1 MQQKLEAT
9 APSTSQ
15 STAPQLRMGGPEWAL
30 LLLHAM
36 LWGSAYFFIAVAK
49 TELPVFTITS
59 LRMVPAVALA
69 MTIVLVLG
77 HRLPASAADWGRFVI
92 LSLLNNYVPFC
103 LIVYAQH
110 QVTGGMAAVFTATTP
125 LFAIFLAHAMTR
137 DEKISRLK
145 LAGVVVGI
153 LGVAIL
159 ALPDLLAGSEASL
172 TAKLALIA
180 ASILYALG
188 GIYSRRLG
196 HYPPLVI
203 SAAHMAMTLL
213 ISLPAML
220 IFDRPWTLPMPSWHV
235 IGAVAGTGMFASALA
250 SIIYFTLIRR
260 AGATNALLVTLL
272 LPVTPMVLGY
282 LVLGE
287 VMQGRELFGAAVI
300 ALALIVIDG
309 RLVRRLAG

>member
-1 MQQKLEAT
+1 
-9 APSTSQ
+9 
-15 STAPQLRMGGPEWAL
+15 MGGAEWAL
-30 LLLHAM
+30 LCLHAM

-49 TELPVFTITS
+49 TGLPVFTITS
-59 LRMVPAVALA
+59 LRMIPAVIVA

-77 HRLPASAADWGRFVI
+77 YRLPARVADWGRFVI

-137 DEKISRLK
+137 DERISGLK
-145 LAGVVVGI
+145 LAGIVIGI

-159 ALPDLLAGSEASL
+159 AMPDLMAGSQASL
-172 TAKLALIA
+172 LAKLALVT
-180 ASILYALG
+180 ASVLYALG
-188 GIYSRRLG
+188 GIYSRSLG

-220 IFDRPWTLPMPSWHV
+220 IFDRPWTLPMPGWHV
-235 IGAVAGTGMFASALA
+235 IAAVAATGIFASALA
-250 SIIYFTLIRR
+250 SIIYFTLIKR

-272 LPVTPMVLGY
+272 LPLTPMVLGY

-287 VMQGRELFGAAVI
+287 TMSGRELAGAAVI
-300 ALALIVIDG
+300 GLALLVIDG
-309 RLVRRLAG
+309 RLVRRFAR